1 MAQKTLQTRIK
12 LKKDTAAN
20 WESKNPVLLEGE
32 QIFVVTAAGETR
44 VKVGDGTKTYTQ
56 LPFTDEP
63 LRTLISTK
71 VNSSD
76 VKAITTAEIDDIW
89 GTTILMEDEV
99 LL

>member
-1 MAQKTLQTRIK
+1 MATKNINARFRV
-12 LKKDTAAN
+12 KKDTAAN
-20 WESKNPVLLEGE
+20 WEQYNPVLLEGE
-32 QIFVVTAAGETR
+32 QIFVITAAGETR

-76 VKAITTAEIDDIW
+76 IKIITNEEIDEIC
-89 GTTILMEDEV
+89 GAVIYSGEEV
-99 LL
+99 EL

>member
-1 MAQKTLQTRIK
+1 MAIK
-12 LKKDTAAN
+12 NIDARFRVKKDTAAN
-20 WESKNPVLLEGE
+20 WERYNPVLLEGE
-32 QIFVVTAAGETR
+32 QIFVITAAGETR

-76 VKAITTAEIDDIW
+76 VKAITTTEIDDIW

>member
-1 MAQKTLQTRIK
+1 MATKNINARFRV
-12 LKKDTAAN
+12 KKDTAAN
-20 WESKNPVLLEGE
+20 WEQHNPVLLEGE

-76 VKAITTAEIDDIW
+76 ISIITDDEIDAIW
-89 GTTILMEDEV
+89 GTVILNENEV

>member
-1 MAQKTLQTRIK
+1 MAQKTLQTRLK

-20 WESKNPVLLEGE
+20 WESKNPVLLNGE
-32 QIFVVTAAGETR
+32 QIFVITAAGETR
-44 VKVGDGTKTYTQ
+44 VKVGDGTKAYTQ

-76 VKAITTAEIDDIW
+76 IKSITTAEIDDIW

>member
-1 MAQKTLQTRIK
+1 MAQKTLQARIK

-20 WESKNPVLLEGE
+20 WENRNPVLLEGE
-32 QIFVVTAAGETR
+32 QIFVITAAGETR

-76 VKAITTAEIDDIW
+76 VKAITTAEIDNIW